1 MANMT
6 SEELQIFRIQ
16 NEIRSLKMKT
26 KNLDEVD
33 IRGRLDR
40 LRKTNVG
47 MADELENQY
56 MHVLNRRND
65 DQYLTA
71 KKEIKKRY

>member
-1 MANMT
+1 MT

-40 LRKTNVG
+40 LKKTNVG

-56 MHVLNRRND
+56 MQVLNRRND

-71 KKEIKKRY
+71 KKEFKKRY

>member
-1 MANMT
+1 MAKT

-16 NEIRSLKMKT
+16 NEIRSIKMKT

-40 LRKTNVG
+40 LKKLNPG

-56 MHVLNRRND
+56 MQVLNRRND
-65 DQYLTA
+65 DHFLSA
-71 KKEIKKRY
+71 KKPIKKRL

>member
-40 LRKTNVG
+40 LKKTNVD

-56 MHVLNRRND
+56 MQVLNRRND

-71 KKEIKKRY
+71 KKDLKKKW

>member
-26 KNLDEVD
+26 KTFDEVD

-40 LRKTNVG
+40 LKKTNSG

-56 MHVLNRRND
+56 MNVLNRRND
-65 DQYLTA
+65 DNFLTA
-71 KKEIKKRY
+71 KKPLKRKW

>member
-26 KNLDEVD
+26 KTFDEVD

-40 LRKTNVG
+40 LKKTNPG

-56 MHVLNRRND
+56 MQVLNRRND

-71 KKEIKKRY
+71 KKEHKKRY

>member
-1 MANMT
+1 MT

-40 LRKTNVG
+40 LKKTNVG

-56 MHVLNRRND
+56 MQVLNRRND

-71 KKEIKKRY
+71 KKDLKKKW

>member
-40 LRKTNVG
+40 LKKTNPG

-56 MHVLNRRND
+56 IQVLNRRND
-65 DQYLTA
+65 DHFLTA
-71 KKEIKKRY
+71 KKEHKKRY

>member
-40 LRKTNVG
+40 LKKTNVG

-56 MHVLNRRND
+56 MQVLNRRND

-71 KKEIKKRY
+71 KKDLKKKW

>member
-1 MANMT
+1 MAKT

-26 KNLDEVD
+26 KTLDEVD
-33 IRGRLDR
+33 VRGRLDR
-40 LRKTNVG
+40 LRKTNPG

-56 MHVLNRRND
+56 LHVLNRRND
-65 DQYLTA
+65 DQYLMA

>member
-6 SEELQIFRIQ
+6 SEELQIFRIS
-16 NEIRSLKMKT
+16 NEIRSLKMKS

-40 LRKTNVG
+40 LKKTNPG

-65 DQYLTA
+65 DHFLTA
-71 KKEIKKRY
+71 KKDLKKRH